1 MKGVIAGGDK
11 QTVAAGEEILKRG
24 GNAADAAI
32 AAVFASF
39 VAESVMTNIGGGGIA
54 LVGDIKKD
62 KAEVY
67 DFFVDMPSGKPFP
80 EMDFHE
86 VTSDY
91 GPAQD
96 LLFIGRASAA
106 VPGVVAGLC
115 ALAEEHGTLPLKTLL
130 EPAIR
135 MAQEGVELS
144 PSQEYVLEFLL
155 PIYEDTPEINEMYKK
170 RDGSA
175 WRAGEKNAFPKLAEN
190 LAQLAVEGAPSFS
203 QGSIAQAIL
212 ADQKAHG
219 GLITKSDL
227 ENYQIRRL
235 EPIRIS
241 YWDMELLFPG
251 MPSSGGALIAFAL
264 KLLESVN
271 LAEMAHHGTEHIRV
285 LAEVMRLTN
294 IARPVWDSEASSEQ
308 ERIERFLG
316 EEHLGL
322 YQKKLKEI
330 LTGAKRPPSE
340 PIFPKGPDHTTHIS
354 VVDGAGNFVGVTTTA
369 GESAGFVVEGTGICM
384 NNMLGEADLHPQGF
398 HKLAPGTRLTTMMS
412 PTILLKDGAPQMVL
426 GSGGSSRLRSAILQ
440 AISNV
445 IDFKMPLKDAVH
457 APRIHFG
464 AGILQ
469 LEGGIPEERAVALE
483 QMGYNINRWENLNM
497 YFGGTHAVA
506 LEKGHWVAV
515 GDSRRGGDGVIV
527 E

>member
-54 LVGDIKKD
+54 LVGDVKED
-62 KAEVY
+62 KAEVF

-96 LLFIGRASAA
+96 QLFIGRASAA

-130 EPAIR
+130 EPAICI
-135 MAQEGVELS
+135 AQEGVELS

-155 PIYEDTPEINEMYKK
+155 SIYEDTPEINEMYKK

-190 LAQLAVEGAPSFS
+190 LVQLAVEGAPSFS

-212 ADQKAHG
+212 ADQRVHG
-219 GLITKSDL
+219 GLITQADL
-227 ENYQIRRL
+227 ANYQIRHL
-235 EPIRIS
+235 EPIRIP
-241 YWDMELLFPG
+241 YRDMELLFPA
-251 MPSSGGALIAFAL
+251 MPSSGGALIAFSL

-271 LAEMAHHGTEHIRV
+271 LAEMTHLGTEHICA

-294 IARPVWDSEASSEQ
+294 IARPVWDAEASSEQ

-322 YQKKLKEI
+322 YQKKLNKI
-330 LTGAKRPPSE
+330 LAGTSPPSE
-340 PIFPKGPDHTTHIS
+340 PIFPKGSDHTTHIS
-354 VVDGAGNFVGVTTTA
+354 VVDAAGNFVGVTTTA
-369 GESAGFVVEGTGICM
+369 GESAGFVVDGTGICM

-412 PTILLKDGAPQMVL
+412 PTVLLKDGAPQMVL

-440 AISNV
+440 SISNV
-445 IDFKMPLKDAVH
+445 IDFKMPLEEAVH

-469 LEGGIPEERAVALE
+469 LEGGVPDEQALALE
-483 QMGYNINRWENLNM
+483 TLGYDVNRWETLNM

-515 GDSRRGGDGVIV
+515 GDSRRSGDGVIV
-527 E
+527 D